1 MNILA
6 GLEFRRIEIYRIS
19 SQWLFAH
26 PTDIRTHIYFV
37 VLGSRS
43 HQKTKGK
50 KYKKTSHL
58 KYPRNNSQNLK
69 LLTSFVSVY

>member
-26 PTDIRTHIYFV
+26 PVLDRQTYGHTFILLYW
-37 VLGSRS
+37 VLGVI
-43 HQKTKGK
+43 K
-50 KYKKTSHL
+50 KQREKNIKKL
-58 KYPRNNSQNLK
+58 AI
-69 LLTSFVSVY
+69 